1 MSIKQ
6 QSKSFEQ
13 TSRLLSEVLATMRE
27 GIIIVNARKEIVH
40 YNDAARL
47 ILKLPP
53 RKSAV
58 MAALDF
64 RPAKPA
70 AKRALPARQLKL
82 EKSYVEPEIRL
93 RLVDAARDPEINDAF
108 QQTLSQRRAVDL
120 RAELIG
126 QNTRSYQIHISPLG
140 DDLAVGFF
148 SDITQL
154 ERLERIRREFFAN
167 LSHELRTP
175 LTSILAYAETLLD
188 GAIDD
193 PENRVRFIKKLHKQ
207 AVRMSELIA
216 DISDLSAIESGGM
229 NLLIG
234 SVRLQSLISD
244 VIALTEA
251 LRTNC
256 DVSISVDVPED
267 LVVHADR
274 TRLEQILYNLI
285 NNAIKFNRKGGSVK
299 VRAAE
304 RCGIVTV
311 EVEDTGIG
319 IPEADRSR
327 IFERLYRGDKSRS
340 RKIEGTGLGLAI
352 VKHLVRAHG
361 GTISVKSHLGTGSC
375 FSFSIPVDLA
385 RLNLPPLQNTG
396 RDASSMTRPA
406 ADV

>member
-1 MSIKQ
+1 MSTKQ
-6 QSKSFEQ
+6 QTKNFEQ
-13 TSRLLSEVLATMRE
+13 TSRVLSEVLATMRE
-27 GIIIVNARKEIVH
+27 GVIIVNARKEIVH
-40 YNDAARL
+40 YNDAARR

-58 MAALDF
+58 MTALEYRPTKAATKHAPL
-64 RPAKPA
+64 
-70 AKRALPARQLKL
+70 ARQLKL
-82 EKSYVEPEIRL
+82 YKPDAEPEIRL
-93 RLVDAARDPEINDAF
+93 RLVDAARDPEINNAF
-108 QQTLSQRRAVDL
+108 QQTLSQRSAVDL

-193 PENRVRFIKKLHKQ
+193 PENRARFIKKLHKQ

-216 DISDLSAIESGGM
+216 DISDLSAIESGSM

-234 SVRLQSLISD
+234 TVRLQSLISD
-244 VIALTEA
+244 VIVLTEA

-256 DVSISVDVPED
+256 DVSISTHVPED
-267 LVVHADR
+267 LVVQADR

-299 VRAAE
+299 VTATE
-304 RCGIVTV
+304 QCGIVTIDI
-311 EVEDTGIG
+311 EDTGIG
-319 IPEADRSR
+319 IAEADRSR

-361 GTISVKSHLGTGSC
+361 GTISVKSQVGTGSC
-375 FSFSIPVDLA
+375 FSFSIPVGSA
-385 RLNLPPLQNTG
+385 RLNLPPFQNTG
-396 RDASSMTRPA
+396 VEASSMPRSA
-406 ADV
+406 VDV

>member
-1 MSIKQ
+1 MC
-6 QSKSFEQ
+6 
-13 TSRLLSEVLATMRE
+13 E
-27 GIIIVNARKEIVH
+27 GVIIVNARKEIVH
-40 YNDAARL
+40 YNDAARR

-53 RKSAV
+53 RQSAV
-58 MAALDF
+58 MTALQR
-64 RPAKPA
+64 RPAKTA
-70 AKRALPARQLKL
+70 AKGALSARQLKSD
-82 EKSYVEPEIRL
+82 KSDAAPEVRL
-93 RLVDAARDPEINDAF
+93 RLVDAARDPEINNAF

-120 RAELIG
+120 RVELIG
-126 QNTRSYQIHISPLG
+126 QNTRSYQLHISPLG
-140 DDLAVGFF
+140 DDLAVGFL

-216 DISDLSAIESGGM
+216 DISDLSAIESGKM

-234 SVRLQSLISD
+234 TVRLQSLISD
-244 VIALTEA
+244 VIVLTEA

-267 LVVHADR
+267 LVVQADR

-299 VRAAE
+299 VTATE
-304 RCGIVTV
+304 QHGIATID
-311 EVEDTGIG
+311 VEDTGIG
-319 IPEADRSR
+319 IAEADRSR

-361 GTISVKSHLGTGSC
+361 GTISVKSQVGAGSC
-375 FSFSIPVDLA
+375 FSFSIPVDSA
-385 RLNLPPLQNTG
+385 RLNIPALQNTG
-396 RDASSMTRPA
+396 IDATSMPRPA
-406 ADV
+406 PDV